1 MDTLA
6 WLIIRIAYAWMFIYP
21 VKSLMQDWQGT
32 KLMMDL
38 LVPKSLGLQA
48 LTAAIMLVIMLFGGL
63 MILFGVY
70 AQIAGLILCIYS
82 IIGYFIHTKLAQSA
96 FVMKNK
102 FEIKAHQDEI
112 LDLEKLAFIGHTTS
126 AQKNFV
132 LAAMGL
138 MFFLLGSGPLSL
150 TSNLF

>member
-1 MDTLA
+1 
-6 WLIIRIAYAWMFIYP
+6 
-21 VKSLMQDWQGT
+21 MQDWQGT

-48 LTAAIMLVIMLFGGL
+48 LTASIMLVIMLFGGL

-112 LDLEKLAFIGHTTS
+112 MDL
-126 AQKNFV
+126 
-132 LAAMGL
+132 
-138 MFFLLGSGPLSL
+138 
-150 TSNLF
+150 